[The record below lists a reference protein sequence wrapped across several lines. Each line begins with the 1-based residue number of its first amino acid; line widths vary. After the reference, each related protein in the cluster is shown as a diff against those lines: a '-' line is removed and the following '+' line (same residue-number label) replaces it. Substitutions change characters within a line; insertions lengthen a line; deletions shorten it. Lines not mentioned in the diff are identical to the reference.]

1 MGLLG
6 KQFCGRRVKIQK
18 CQVEGKI
25 FWLVKAFRR
34 KIKGEGK
41 YLSIKVV
48 KVNQNTNSLLIQAP
62 TPLYSI
68 LFEPEDLTKTTVGG

>member
-6 KQFCGRRVKIQK
+6 KQFCGRRVKI
-18 CQVEGKI
+18 VVPSRGKN